1 MQDRKC
7 VALYDVVIILL
18 LTIASVAFIIVR
30 ASDNTSDLQ
39 IEVRKDGQTVYTAH
53 LNDVDKAYKIQVDE
67 EYGIELL
74 IEQDGVSVLR
84 SNCSD
89 KICVNTGKISRS
101 GQTIVCLPARVAV
114 EIKPNIINDNDVLDG
129 VVQ

>member
-1 MQDRKC
+1 MQDRKR
-7 VALYDVVIILL
+7 VTLYDVVIILL

-39 IEVRKDGQTVYTAH
+39 IEVRKDGQTVYTAN
-53 LNDVDKAYKIQVDE
+53 LNDVDKAYKIEVDE

-74 IEQDGVSVLR
+74 IEQDGVSVLH

-114 EIKPNIINDNDVLDG
+114 EIKPTVINDNDVLDG